1 MIAMAWSESGGS
13 AGTFSPNAAVVE
25 GTMTMTSST
34 AYSVELRWKTNRAA
48 DGATIDAGAGS
59 AGLFFPTSLMAF
71 LTDCS

>member
-1 MIAMAWSESGGS
+1 
-13 AGTFSPNAAVVE
+13 
-25 GTMTMTSST
+25 MTMTSST